1 MFIISHAHESPLFK
15 YTEDVW

>member
-1 MFIISHAHESPLFK
+1 MFIISHTRESHFFK